1 MNEPF
6 TYYKDYQIH
15 FTNDAWDVYAPNLIK
30 YEFGECFNW
39 DGQAVAEGLSTL
51 ADAYQTIVQDIVD
64 EKFLDKWVR

>member
-15 FTNDAWDVYAPNLIK
+15 FTNDAWDIYAPNLIK

-39 DGQAVAEGLSTL
+39 DGQAITEGVPTVAE
-51 ADAYQTIVQDIVD
+51 AKKFIDEHIAD